1 MLSCFRRAGAPSVR
15 RAARRVIAMTE
26 ADVTV
31 LVPHF
36 QTLEAI
42 RLCLRSIRR
51 YSATAPRVLVLD
63 NGSADASLDYLRG
76 LRWIT
81 CVDTGVPNADPNAH
95 AAALNVGA
103 ARVDTPYFLVM
114 HSDTY
119 VHRPGWLQ
127 MLLDACRRGD
137 YGAVGSR
144 HQTIRAYGL
153 AWLAALAARS
163 APLLQRWA
171 GRSTSGGTPWLRSC
185 LTLYRTDAYRA
196 AGASFARIGK
206 EDVTHPAN
214 AQLVASGARVLGLP
228 DRAVG
233 YYVFHKGDTT
243 RIANRLYDRTDSAF
257 RAKLQ
262 RHQEYV
268 GGFYARPSTRAV
280 LPDASLDE

>member
-1 MLSCFRRAGAPSVR
+1 
-15 RAARRVIAMTE
+15 MTE

-36 QTLEAI
+36 QTLDAI
-42 RLCLRSIRR
+42 RLCLRSMRR
-51 YSATAPRVLVLD
+51 YSPAAPRVLVLD
-63 NGSADASLDYLRG
+63 NGSADDSLAYLRAVK
-76 LRWIT
+76 WVT
-81 CVDTGVPNADPNAH
+81 CVATGVPNSDPNAH
-95 AAALNVGA
+95 AAALNIGA
-103 ARVDTPYFLVM
+103 ARVETPYFLVM

-127 MLLDACRRGD
+127 MLTDACRRGG
-137 YGAVGSR
+137 YAAVGSR
-144 HQTIRAYGL
+144 HQTIRAYGQ
-153 AWLAALAARS
+153 AWLARLATRA
-163 APLLQRWA
+163 APLLQRLA
-171 GRSTSGGTPWLRSC
+171 GRSTSDGTPWLRSC

-214 AQLVASGARVLGLP
+214 ARLVASGATLLGLP

-243 RIANRLYDRTDSAF
+243 RIANRLYDRTDDAF

-262 RHQEYV
+262 RHQEHV

-280 LPDASLDE
+280 LSDASLDE